1 MSEKKKVNFQSGYL
15 KKSHINLNTREYGVT
30 RIRRFERENIDQVR
44 TYKTESEFKLL

>member
-15 KKSHINLNTREYGVT
+15 KKSHINLNTREYGV
-30 RIRRFERENIDQVR
+30 RRMRFERENIDQVR